1 MNTLVA
7 VVFEHDKSAAEK
19 ALQKLRAL
27 EKEYLMD
34 LEDAVIVTRREDG
47 KIQLKQSINL
57 TGIGA
62 WEGAFWGSL
71 VGLIF
76 TGPLGMVLFGGIGAG
91 FGALTGSMHDY
102 GLDDE
107 FVKRLSEEVKPCCSA
122 LFVLIRK
129 MTPDKVLEE
138 LSGIGGTIIKTSLSN
153 DAEQKLQAALKE

>member
-7 VVFEHDKSAAEK
+7 VIFEHDKAGAEN

-27 EKEYLMD
+27 EKEYLVD

-71 VGLIF
+71 IGLIF
-76 TGPLGMVLFGGIGAG
+76 TGPLGMVLFGGLGAG
-91 FGALTGSMHDY
+91 FGALSGSMDDY
-102 GLDDE
+102 GLEDE
-107 FVKRLSEEVKPCCSA
+107 FVKQLSEEVKPCCSA
-122 LFVLIRK
+122 LFVLLRK
-129 MTPDKVLEE
+129 VTPDKVLDE
-138 LSGIGGTIIKTSLSN
+138 LSGVGGRVIKTSLSKE
-153 DAEQKLQAALKE
+153 AEEKLQAALRG